1 MKAVEQ
7 LVLKSLFNIK
17 YSIHRTLEL
26 ENLLG
31 TNNEQVIYNYRTIN
45 KLDVVIWG
53 PTAMLEA
60 AQASAQKLHE
70 MHTADCVSQH
80 SP

>member
-45 KLDVVIWG
+45 KLDVVI
-53 PTAMLEA
+53 
-60 AQASAQKLHE
+60 
-70 MHTADCVSQH
+70 
-80 SP
+80 